1 MKHREPARGLPRES
15 AGSSEGHLDAAWSA
29 PLLVGALEAALERFR
44 PHVPSINALNVFP
57 VPDGDTGTNMLLT
70 LEAAVRAAQGSRAQ
84 TAGELLREAA
94 RGALMGA
101 RGNSGVILYQV
112 FAGLAEGAIGE
123 WTINGAALARGLTA
137 GTRLAYQAVLNPVE
151 GTMLTVLR
159 EMGQAATEAAQSD
172 TRIASALLAARQAAI
187 QTVRRTP
194 ELLEIL
200 RQAGVVDAGGQG
212 LAVIVDALAAFATG
226 SEPLIELPEMP
237 LAAGRIAESMA
248 FLDRLDELHGEE
260 AFGYCTNFVLMGEDI
275 PLDEFRQR
283 IQQLG
288 ASAVI
293 VGDRR
298 TLKVHVHT
306 ERPGLVLEAA
316 LTFGELH
323 AVRIDNM
330 NVQTRELLAEREA
343 ARERARVSPIGVVA
357 VARGEGLVRAFEGL
371 GATVVPGGPTM
382 NPSTEDI
389 LSAIERLP
397 QDQVI
402 VLPNDPNII
411 PTAQQAIRLTH
422 KQACVVPSRSVQQ
435 GIAALAALSFAE
447 DLEENVQA
455 MSEALQRVRSL
466 AVTQAT
472 RDVAI
477 DGVEVKRGQY
487 IGLLDDRLVVA
498 TDDLSCAVTAL
509 LDQADPS
516 SFELLTIFTG
526 AGTARA
532 ELESLVERIRARW
545 PALEIE
551 IVAGGQP
558 HYPLLLS
565 LE

>member
-1 MKHREPARGLPRES
+1 MKHHEPARELPREPA
-15 AGSSEGHLDAAWSA
+15 GSIEGHPDVAWSA
-29 PLLVGALEAALERFR
+29 PLLLCALESALERFR

-70 LEAAVRAAQGSRAQ
+70 LEAAVRAAQGARAQ
-84 TAGELLREAA
+84 TAGHLLREAA

-101 RGNSGVILYQV
+101 RGNSGVILCQV
-112 FAGLAEGAIGE
+112 IAGLAEGVDGQL
-123 WTINGAALARGLTA
+123 TLDGTALARGLTA
-137 GTRLAYQAVLNPVE
+137 GARLAYQAVLNPVE

-159 EMGQAATEAAQSD
+159 EMAQAATTAAESD
-172 TRIASALLAARQAAI
+172 PRIAGALLAARQAAI

-194 ELLEIL
+194 ELLAIL

-226 SEPLIELPEMP
+226 AKPLIELPEIP
-237 LAAGRIAESMA
+237 VAEGRIAESME

-260 AFGYCTNFVLMGEDI
+260 TFGYCTDFVLMGEDI
-275 PLDEFRQR
+275 AVDEFRQR
-283 IQQLG
+283 IQELG

-298 TLKVHVHT
+298 TLKVHLHT
-306 ERPGLVLEAA
+306 EHPGLVLEAA
-316 LTFGELH
+316 LAFGELH

-330 NVQTRELLAEREA
+330 NAQTRELLAEREA
-343 ARERARVSPIGVVA
+343 ARAQVPDSPIGVVA
-357 VARGEGLVRAFEGL
+357 VASGEGLIRVFEGL

-389 LSAIERLP
+389 LSAIERVP
-397 QDQVI
+397 QGQVI
-402 VLPNDPNII
+402 ILPNDPNIVT
-411 PTAQQAIRLTH
+411 TAQQAARLTR

-447 DLEENVQA
+447 NLEENIQA
-455 MSEALQRVRSL
+455 MSEALQHVRSL
-466 AVTQAT
+466 AVTRAT
-472 RDVAI
+472 RDATV
-477 DGVEVKRGQY
+477 DEVDVKKGQF

-498 TDDLSCAVTAL
+498 TDDLASAVTAL
-509 LDQADPS
+509 LEQADPS
-516 SFELLTIFTG
+516 SAELLTIFSG
-526 AGTARA
+526 EGIGSAAVQELAG
-532 ELESLVERIRARW
+532 SIRARW
-545 PALEIE
+545 PHLEIE